1 MVEKPVPP
9 AAAVPVAA
17 VAFPGIKRRAVRVA
31 LIGAVVRPVAVPVMM
46 SVFVMTH
53 MVCCLC

>member
-1 MVEKPVPP
+1 
-9 AAAVPVAA
+9 
-17 VAFPGIKRRAVRVA
+17 VRVA